1 MPNNIK
7 KKIYDKNSGQTLKT
21 QEFSKNSSKKLIFRH
36 FQNRWITNWCTK
48 NKPDIPGNITH
59 ILLLTRLTEARARLE
74 LREEATASD
83 AKDVIEI
90 VKSTFIDTFADD
102 LGVLDFSR
110 AINGSGISSRSK
122 VKVFMSA
129 VHKLAHAQVINSN
142 QSTFL
147 ELSIGRAKLD
157 QRKPKKMHAYVFGHS
172 PLQ

>member
-1 MPNNIK
+1 MHGIH
-7 KKIYDKNSGQTLKT
+7 L
-21 QEFSKNSSKKLIFRH
+21 
-36 FQNRWITNWCTK
+36 WIGL
-48 NKPDIPGNITH
+48 GNITH
-59 ILLLTRLTEARARLE
+59 ILLLIRLTEARARLE

-129 VHKLAHAQVINSN
+129 VHKLAHAQVINSS

-147 ELSIGRAKLD
+147 GTVHRTCKVGSKKAKKCTAPCS
-157 QRKPKKMHAYVFGHS
+157 RYAYYWPVPKS
-172 PLQ
+172 NCTL